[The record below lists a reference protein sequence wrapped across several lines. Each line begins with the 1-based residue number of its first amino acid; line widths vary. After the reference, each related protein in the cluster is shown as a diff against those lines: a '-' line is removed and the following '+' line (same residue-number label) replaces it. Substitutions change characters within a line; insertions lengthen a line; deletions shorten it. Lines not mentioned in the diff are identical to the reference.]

1 LGEVTGKPKA
11 RLSASGKSTAFS
23 EPGYVTLLL
32 IHAIVTYAMPWS
44 SSANPDSSYH
54 TEKR

>member
-1 LGEVTGKPKA
+1 VTGKPKA